1 MTQADIDRVMLAL
14 VDLESTDHLWLALD
28 AQEVIVAL
36 QSKITDM
43 TEVLKIAIKQLR
55 ASAGSDPSFDTNREL
70 KKAWADELE
79 RIIK

>member
-1 MTQADIDRVMLAL
+1 MEREEMIEA
-14 VDLESTDHLWLALD
+14 
-28 AQEVIVAL
+28 
-36 QSKITDM
+36 
-43 TEVLKIAIKQLR
+43 LKIVIKQLR